1 MCSSHQGQLRRVRC
15 QKRPTKQHPLQ
26 ALLSP
31 PTRGLQEGC
40 SAKYKKRRAR
50 RQRRSLA
57 KPAEM
62 RPPKQYN
69 RNETRRRRAAP
80 CWEVLGDPQKRNSA
94 TGERCWRWCLHP
106 RRARPVFERGRDPI
120 VLGTVPRAAFCERRC
135 LQRRQ
140 GESRGHFTFA
150 LVAACEEKG
159 AAAYASRPSETS
171 GGGDASA
178 HTHTHTH
185 WARVQALTVLRR
197 VPFLRSGGI
206 SHGSLSTITR
216 PTARRS
222 VPGRPRS
229 PNVVA
234 DDTGGMK
241 RAGGE
246 ETNGHQRNGG
256 GARAMQP
263 AAAAA
268 AFPVST
274 PPRTHTHG
282 TRKADGRP

>member
-31 PTRGLQEGC
+31 PTKGLQEGC

-106 RRARPVFERGRDPI
+106 RRARPMFERGRDPI

-171 GGGDASA
+171 GDGDASA
-178 HTHTHTH
+178 HTHTNT
-185 WARVQALTVLRR
+185 RTGPGCKRL
-197 VPFLRSGGI
+197 PFSA
-206 SHGSLSTITR
+206 GS
-216 PTARRS
+216 PFF
-222 VPGRPRS
+222 
-229 PNVVA
+229 VV
-234 DDTGGMK
+234 
-241 RAGGE
+241 
-246 ETNGHQRNGG
+246 
-256 GARAMQP
+256 
-263 AAAAA
+263 A
-268 AFPVST
+268 AFPMVHFRQSLDRLRGDRFRAVRG
-274 PPRTHTHG
+274 PPTSSQTIP
-282 TRKADGRP
+282 AE